1 MKEKSLNIAL
11 FTGGMVGMLLL
22 AFVFDLILNSLTA
35 RNATEGGLDQLLVWL
50 FPLLQLLWMVA
61 AISLVWLMIS
71 SGGFSRLVCVI
82 YMVVGLLILYSTSF
96 LFVLPVPDSYYVL
109 IQYLSPGTFLYQASG
124 AVAAIG
130 IFSLAMWKPASPVE
144 TEPEAVQEPAGDSV
158 GEAEEEGADPAST
171 TNI

>member
-1 MKEKSLNIAL
+1 MKEKSLNTAL
-11 FTGGMVGMLLL
+11 FTGAMVGILLL
-22 AFVFDLILNSLTA
+22 AFVFDLLLNSLTA

-61 AISLVWLMIS
+61 AIGLVWLMIS

-96 LFVLPVPDSYYVL
+96 LFVLPLPDNFYTL
-109 IQYLSPGTFLYQASG
+109 IQYLSPGSFLYQASG

-130 IFSLAMWKPASPVE
+130 IFSLAMWKPASAVEPV
-144 TEPEAVQEPAGDSV
+144 PEAAQEAGVSSV
-158 GEAEEEGADPAST
+158 AEEEEEGSDPASST
-171 TNI
+171 GA

>member
-1 MKEKSLNIAL
+1 MKEKSLNTAL
-11 FTGGMVGMLLL
+11 FTGGMVGILLL
-22 AFVFDLILNSLTA
+22 AFAFDLLLNSLTA

-82 YMVVGLLILYSTSF
+82 YMVVGLLILYSTSL
-96 LFVLPVPDSYYVL
+96 LFVLPLPDNFYAL
-109 IQYLSPGTFLYQASG
+109 IQYLSPGSFLYQASG

-130 IFSLAMWKPASPVE
+130 IFSLAMWKPASQVE
-144 TEPEAVQEPAGDSV
+144 PGAEEAQEPASGSV
-158 GEAEEEGADPAST
+158 DETEEDGADPASSAGA
-171 TNI
+171 

>member
-1 MKEKSLNIAL
+1 MKEKSLNTAL
-11 FTGGMVGMLLL
+11 FTGAMVGILLL
-22 AFVFDLILNSLTA
+22 AFVFDLLLNSLTA

-82 YMVVGLLILYSTSF
+82 YLVVGLLILYSTSL
-96 LFVLPVPDSYYVL
+96 LFVLPLPENFYSL
-109 IQYLSPGTFLYQASG
+109 IQYLSPGSFLYQASG

-144 TEPEAVQEPAGDSV
+144 PVPEAAQEPVVSSV
-158 GEAEEEGADPAST
+158 DEAEEEGADPASSAGV
-171 TNI
+171 